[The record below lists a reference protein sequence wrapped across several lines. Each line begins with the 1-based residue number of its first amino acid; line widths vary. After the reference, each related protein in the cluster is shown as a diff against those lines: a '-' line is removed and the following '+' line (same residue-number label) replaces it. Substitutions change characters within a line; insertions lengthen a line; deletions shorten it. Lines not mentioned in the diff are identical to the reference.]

1 MTSSEDLSPEA
12 KHLLARAR
20 GADRA
25 TRSEITGSVQRFQKS
40 STPGARERGRAPLG
54 FRSPGRR
61 ATPWAVFAAILS
73 GTLGAYATVGQ
84 SLGLPVP
91 GWWMEFT
98 ALPTQVDTA
107 TNRFPAKSAQGS
119 DNGGT
124 PHVNALG
131 GPAMTD
137 APVPNAALSIDA
149 VSTGAPPIATL
160 EPGAQPDSTDV
171 MNPTRVARTTAT
183 RSSKAPTDKPQPVTT
198 PAESAQGEAHSGEP
212 EPISASALSREVQ
225 SITAARD
232 ALAAG
237 NYVAAERHL
246 DEHRAQF
253 PRGAL
258 SAERQA
264 LSMICQCRSGR
275 GTAAAAAYVGR
286 RPTTPLAR
294 RVATECG
301 LTLPNEEP

>member
-12 KHLLARAR
+12 KHLLRRAK

-25 TRSEITGSVQRFQKS
+25 TRSEVTGSVQRFQKS
-40 STPGARERGRAPLG
+40 HTPGVRERA
-54 FRSPGRR
+54 RSPHGFHSRGRR

-98 ALPTQVDTA
+98 ALPAQVDTA
-107 TNRFPAKSAQGS
+107 TNRFPTKGTQDSENNGPSRPNPQQSEPSAAP
-119 DNGGT
+119 T
-124 PHVNALG
+124 LA
-131 GPAMTD
+131 PA
-137 APVPNAALSIDA
+137 IDG
-149 VSTGAPPIATL
+149 VSTNPPAIAVV
-160 EPGAQPDSTDV
+160 EADAQPGYPGVGRPSNIAQASTL
-171 MNPTRVARTTAT
+171 RA
-183 RSSKAPTDKPQPVTT
+183 SKASNAKPQQVNSVEK
-198 PAESAQGEAHSGEP
+198 PAADDTESATVGP
-212 EPISASALSREVQ
+212 EPISASALSQEVQ

-232 ALAAG
+232 ALATG
-237 NYVAAERHL
+237 NYAAAERYL
-246 DEHRAQF
+246 AEHKAQF
-253 PRGAL
+253 PKGAL

-286 RPTTPLAR
+286 RPTTPLTR

-301 LTLPNEEP
+301 LALPSD